1 MAKAS
6 TKALDALHCQL
17 ASVLKSSIEGYV
29 GAEDTKGLAS
39 ILNVARQFLKDN
51 DIAGLAAEG
60 SAIKSLAESLP
71 FIGNEI
77 HGDDGEAF
85 PTH

>member
-17 ASVLKSSIEGYV
+17 ASVLRDSIDGYK

-60 SAIKSLAESLP
+60 SAIKSLADSLP
-71 FIGNEI
+71 FIGDAI
-77 HGDDGEAF
+77 HGEESEVF

>member
-6 TKALDALHCQL
+6 PKALDALHCQL
-17 ASVLKSSIEGYV
+17 ASVLKSSIEGYAA
-29 GAEDTKGLAS
+29 AEDTKGLAS

-51 DIAGLAAEG
+51 DIAGLAVEG

-71 FIGNEI
+71 FVGDGM
-77 HGDDGEAF
+77 HGEESEVF